1 MCKYLKDW
9 TPSKAAIDLIK
20 LNDINDEQ
28 IARTLD
34 YLKRESELSDIDLVD
49 GYDNWNSL
57 FIMFCIK
64 ANKKPDQ

>member
-1 MCKYLKDW
+1 MCKLLKDW
-9 TPSKAAIDLIK
+9 MPSKAAIDLIK

-28 IARTLD
+28 IASTLD
-34 YLKRESELSDIDLVD
+34 YLMRESELSDIELVD

>member
-20 LNDINDEQ
+20 LNEINAEQ
-28 IARTLD
+28 MARTLD
-34 YLKRESELSDIDLVD
+34 YLMHESGLSDIDSVD

-57 FIMFCIK
+57 CIMFCIK
-64 ANKKPDQ
+64 ANKQPDQ